1 MQHIKEILYK
11 ERLKQYEL
19 AANLNISNSYLSNI
33 VRNKRGISIKLANI
47 ICDKYPYIDFKE
59 LLSRSHVNEKR

>member
-1 MQHIKEILYK
+1 MQHIKDILYK

-33 VRNKRGISIKLANI
+33 VRNKRGISIKLANT
-47 ICDKYPYIDFKE
+47 ICAKYPYIDFKE
-59 LLSRSHVNEKR
+59 LLDRSNANEKR